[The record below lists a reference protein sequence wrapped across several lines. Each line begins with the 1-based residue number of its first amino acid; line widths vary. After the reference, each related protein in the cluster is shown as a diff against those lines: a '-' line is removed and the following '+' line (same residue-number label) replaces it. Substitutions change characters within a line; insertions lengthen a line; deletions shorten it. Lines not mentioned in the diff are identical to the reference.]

1 MPSCGCKRGR
11 CHECGSSCKRCGCA
25 CDGVSPAAALS
36 RSPGQRGC
44 GKWPR
49 MEIERDDDSE
59 DESPDKR
66 SCAEINLPLRSRED
80 VWEAFGFND
89 SQLKK
94 LPSKTDRSK
103 GQATA
108 TQRAHLARIVARA
121 ATRVAEILFP
131 GDTSTLLQAVG
142 DRLQGKSDATVEQ
155 QFDKLLTAAG
165 KVLAAS
171 PKSSVQRRVSRA
183 ILQKGL
189 SRKRQLAL
197 DAKFGT
203 SLAGSGFVKIRAYT
217 DYRKMA
223 DGGAITSRARRISRL
238 PTANVQAAVDFILAP
253 ANCGVLSWGSKTVSL
268 GRGDVIELPSLI
280 RRLSCKDMFKKYK
293 VEVDDEL
300 QVGRSTF
307 FSLVTT
313 ITKSDPKLLKA
324 VDYITGTLVHD
335 SLESLQD
342 IVDAFT
348 CGRHAEQEK
357 FTNWLEVARN
367 FLKVQYN
374 RHVTLTGDEVPT
386 HGIEHALSKED
397 ESSDMAVGNC
407 GQCAACAFTPWILD
421 KTRARVRRSTRLQT
435 KIASARLGPPATS
448 WRYAWCD
455 VLAEI

>member
-1 MPSCGCKRGR
+1 MSWLIKKYFLAPKKAMRCCDICCHFQLIVAFFSCFLDTAGACTLAPSICPAVVAKEVDATNVDHPANVAGALAMEFLLPQRFLVR
-11 CHECGSSCKRCGCA
+11 LDS
-25 CDGVSPAAALS
+25 VAAANGRAWKSNATTTVKTKAQTSVLVRKLICHS
-36 RSPGQRGC
+36 GVGRTF
-44 GKWPR
+44 
-49 MEIERDDDSE
+49 
-59 DESPDKR
+59 
-66 SCAEINLPLRSRED
+66 
-80 VWEAFGFND
+80 WEAFGFND

-103 GQATA
+103 RPSNRHTA
-108 TQRAHLARIVARA
+108 SALGSGVARA

-335 SLESLQD
+335 ANTSGDRGAAMQTPQQD
-342 IVDAFT
+342 YARSIEEGTMEALIVDPVD
-348 CGRHAEQEK
+348 
-357 FTNWLEVARN
+357 N
-367 FLKVQYN
+367 
-374 RHVTLTGDEVPT
+374 
-386 HGIEHALSKED
+386 
-397 ESSDMAVGNC
+397 
-407 GQCAACAFTPWILD
+407 LD
-421 KTRARVRRSTRLQT
+421 D
-435 KIASARLGPPATS
+435 
-448 WRYAWCD
+448 Y
-455 VLAEI
+455 